1 MVFSIFNFKEL
12 KIKLIDPIRNWW
24 FFTHTYTQRT
34 KINNGLYLVKLFP
47 HEEPNIST
55 IVLKHDNSSF
65 DFSFASESE
74 GTKRFL
80 LLVNLLLINNDDLI
94 FAMDEIDRSWHPKL
108 TQRFLE
114 LFMKANQDKRI
125 LLLCSTYE
133 NFILSDDFFL

>member
-1 MVFSIFNFKEL
+1 MSTDYSTF
-12 KIKLIDPIRNWW
+12 R
-24 FFTHTYTQRT
+24 
-34 KINNGLYLVKLFP
+34 
-47 HEEPNIST
+47 IST

-125 LLLCSTYE
+125 LILCSTYE
-133 NFILSDDFFL
+133 NFILSDDFFFVKMKSYLPRRILKTPP